1 MTYAKKLIYQAFK
14 ATDLAAMALAL
25 FIIASFE
32 TAWSSD
38 FSTLDFLSIRLT
50 VTNILGLILLSL
62 LYIFIFFQFGLYR
75 PRFMPH
81 HFKSDFV
88 SITKASG
95 LSTLV
100 LTTVGSLL
108 NISMFNTVNMIF
120 VFMPSVILLTI
131 ILRVSVWHIL
141 KRVHLGDKNQRNI
154 LIIGTNKDALHYGK
168 MIEEVKDLG
177 YKLLGYMDDEIIEP
191 EAAEKHIGKVKDF
204 EKLLKN
210 KVVID
215 EIIICTTIGVGFKMA
230 EPIIT
235 QAHAQGI
242 IVRIPLAKIFKP
254 IFKESDILRISCDKA
269 IIAPSGE
276 TAPELIIHSGF
287 QIGWNFV
294 VKRAFDFFVSSLLL
308 IITLPLL
315 MITAVI
321 IRTTSKGPALFLQE
335 RHGYNGRI
343 FKLFKFRSMVKDADD
358 MQAKLRETSNEMD
371 GAAFKIKNDPRITR
385 VGKFIRK
392 TSIDE
397 LPQLIN
403 VLLGDISLVGPRPL
417 PLADYENF
425 TEISHLR
432 RLSVLPGITG
442 SWQVSGRS
450 DLSFEQWMKLDLD
463 YIDNWSFR
471 SDIKIL
477 LKTIPAVLK
486 GSGAS

>member
-14 ATDLAAMALAL
+14 ASDLAAMALAL
-25 FIIASFE
+25 FFIAGVE
-32 TAWSSD
+32 TAWIHN
-38 FSTLDFLSIRLT
+38 FSALDFLSVRFTL
-50 VTNILGLILLSL
+50 TNILGLILLCL
-62 LYIFIFFQFGLYR
+62 LYIFIFFQFGLYQ

-81 HFKSDFV
+81 HFKNDFF
-88 SITKASG
+88 SISKASG
-95 LSTLV
+95 LNTLV

-108 NISMFNTVNMIF
+108 NISMFNTAIMLF
-120 VFMPSVILLTI
+120 VFYPTIVFLTI
-131 ILRVSVWHIL
+131 FQRYIVWHIL

-154 LIIGTNKDALHYGK
+154 LIVGTNKDAIHYGK

-177 YKLLGYMDDEIIEP
+177 YKFLGYIDDEIIDS
-191 EAAEKHIGKVKDF
+191 EAESKYLGKVKHF
-204 EKLLKN
+204 EKLLKD
-210 KVVID
+210 KKVID
-215 EIIICTTIGVGFKMA
+215 EIIICTTIGKAFKMA

-242 IVRIPLAKIFKP
+242 IVRLPLANIFKP
-254 IFKESDILRISCDKA
+254 IFKESDILRTSCERA

-294 VKRAFDFFVSSLLL
+294 VKRVFDLVVATTLL
-308 IITLPLL
+308 ILTFPILL
-315 MITAVI
+315 ITALI
-321 IRTTSKGPALFLQE
+321 IRSTSSGAALFLQE

-343 FKLFKFRSMVKDADD
+343 FKLYKFRSMVKDADD

-371 GAAFKIKNDPRITR
+371 GAAFKIKNDPRITK

-397 LPQLIN
+397 LPQLLN
-403 VLLGDISLVGPRPL
+403 VILGDISLVGPRPL

-450 DLSFEQWMKLDLD
+450 DLSFEEWMKLDLD

-471 SDIKIL
+471 SDMKIL
-477 LKTIPAVLK
+477 FKTIPAVLK